1 MDIVAPLLQ
10 YILSGA
16 TLGATYG
23 LAGLGFTVIFNST
36 EIINFAQGEF
46 VMLGGMLAVF
56 AIRWGG
62 LPLAAAIAVAVVTVT
77 ILGILVD
84 RLTMRPVRGES
95 VVTLI
100 IITIGVSILLRGGA
114 MLLFGKDTYALPEFS
129 GREPLTLLG
138 AAVLPQSL
146 WVAGITVAVLVGL
159 KLFFERT
166 LIGKAMLACACD
178 RKAAALMGISVDGMV
193 TLSFALSAL
202 VGALGGVILAPITL
216 TSYDAGILLGLKGF
230 AACIVGGLGNPF
242 GAVVGGVL
250 LGVLESLS
258 AGFLSSGYKD
268 AVAFLILLGLLFLRP
283 QGLLGRASAER
294 V

>member
-1 MDIVAPLLQ
+1 MQGLTPLVQYVA
-10 YILSGA
+10 SGA

-23 LAGLGFTVIFNST
+23 LAGLGFTVIYNTT

-56 AIRWGG
+56 AMRWAG
-62 LPLAAAIAVAVVTVT
+62 LPLLPAVSLAVALVTLV
-77 ILGILVD
+77 GVLVD
-84 RLTMRPVRGES
+84 RCTIRPVRGQS

-114 MLLFGKDTYALPEFS
+114 MLVFGKDTYALPEFS
-129 GREPLTLLG
+129 GGEPLALLG

-146 WVAGITVAVLVGL
+146 WVLGITAGVLVGL

-166 LIGKAMLACACD
+166 LLGKAMLACACD
-178 RKAAALMGISVDGMV
+178 RKAAALMGISVDRMV

-242 GAVVGGVL
+242 GAVVGGIL
-250 LGVLESLS
+250 LGVLESLA
-258 AGFLSSGYKD
+258 AGFISSGYKD
-268 AVAFLILLGLLFLRP
+268 AVAFLVLLALLFLRP

>member
-1 MDIVAPLLQ
+1 MDLASLLQ
-10 YILSGA
+10 YIASGA

-23 LAGLGFTVIFNST
+23 LAGLGFTVIFNTT

-62 LPLAAAIAVAVVTVT
+62 LPLLPAVCLAIALVTLV
-77 ILGILVD
+77 GICVD
-84 RLTMRPVRGES
+84 RLTIRPIRGQS

-100 IITIGVSILLRGGA
+100 IITIGVSILLRGAA
-114 MLLFGKDTYALPEFS
+114 MLVFGKDTYALPEFS
-129 GREPLTLLG
+129 GREPLSLLG
-138 AAVLPQSL
+138 AAILPQSL
-146 WVAGITVAVLVGL
+146 WVGGITVAVLCGL

-166 LIGKAMLACACD
+166 LLGKAMLACACD
-178 RKAAALMGISVDGMV
+178 RKAAALMGISVDRMV
-193 TLSFALSAL
+193 TLSFAVSAL

-230 AACIVGGLGNPF
+230 AACILGGLGNPF
-242 GAVVGGVL
+242 GAVVGGVI
-250 LGVLESLS
+250 LGVLESLA
-258 AGFLSSGYKD
+258 AGTISSGYKD
-268 AVAFLILLGLLFLRP
+268 AVAFLILLGLLFVRP
-283 QGLLGRASAER
+283 SGLFGRASAER